1 MGYRVTFA
9 NQQLS
14 DYCKILNIK
23 REVIPSRENF
33 SKSIPSIDG
42 SLYNGYRYGERN
54 IVLEVAL
61 VASSREELVKKSREL
76 AKALDVKYPSVLI
89 LGDEPDK
96 YYYAVPNGSVS
107 LDKKFNTAQFE
118 IEFICHNPIAYSRSW
133 DSFLPDADNIFS
145 ITNKGTTSTYPY
157 LSAIFKQNACF
168 FQCTNYKGETVLIGQ
183 PKDSTKPNYETETYA
198 VNDNCQAISNFTSLS
213 SSLLE
218 EGRLSDGV
226 LGVGNGGNGIVCTN
240 YGNSTDGKWNGGA
253 AKRSL
258 NTNITDFSCEID
270 IVFSSQGN
278 NYSGGSNS
286 GGSSGG
292 GSTPSPTPMSQ
303 TYKVCAKAGL
313 HVRERA
319 SINSTSYG
327 VMPYGKNI
335 TVTEV
340 DGGWGKHSYNGRTG
354 WSSLTYL
361 EKTSSTRSAL
371 RTQENIMPRYYAEEQ
386 MGIMEII
393 GYDKQ
398 GGKLFICQIKDANEF
413 YEFVEPRV
421 FIGSQ
426 NYKILDQGRNTP
438 EPRKIITTDD
448 YGKETVTNGASG
460 VFGDFNDCVGKF
472 VIKRETKNKQQM
484 WHCSFYKYQNGSITH
499 KLSTSNWI
507 SNNAYPKTDLNS
519 IGIYIGKYGDS
530 FPVSIMS
537 VENICVARL
546 NHPATIE
553 SNETIFKKDD
563 VLNIDFASGEVTK
576 NGVPFLN
583 YLDVG
588 SEFFEIPEGKSQV
601 IIRSDDKYV
610 ETCLGIQKRYL

>member
-42 SLYNGYRYGERN
+42 SLYNGYRYSERS

-76 AKALDVKYPSVLI
+76 AKALDVKYPSILI

-133 DSFLPDADNIFS
+133 DSFLPDADNIFT
-145 ITNKGTTSTYPY
+145 IKNKGTTSTYPY
-157 LSAIFKQNACF
+157 LSATFKQNACF
-168 FQCTNYKGETVLIGQ
+168 FQCTNYKGETVLIRQ
-183 PKDSTKPNYETETYA
+183 PKDSTKPNHETETYA

-218 EGRLSDGV
+218 EGRLSDGS

-240 YGNSTDGKWNGGA
+240 YGNSTEGKWNGGA

-270 IVFSSQGN
+270 IVFSSQGS

-286 GGSSGG
+286 GGS
-292 GSTPSPTPMSQ
+292 TPSPAPMNQ

-319 SINSTSYG
+319 SINSSSFG
-327 VMPYGKNI
+327 VMPYGTTI
-335 TVTEV
+335 TVTEI
-340 DGGWGKHSYNGRTG
+340 DMN
-354 WSSLTYL
+354 
-361 EKTSSTRSAL
+361 
-371 RTQENIMPRYYAEEQ
+371 EEQ
-386 MGIMEII
+386 CI
-393 GYDKQ
+393 
-398 GGKLFICQIKDANEF
+398 LTAN
-413 YEFVEPRV
+413 
-421 FIGSQ
+421 
-426 NYKILDQGRNTP
+426 T
-438 EPRKIITTDD
+438 
-448 YGKETVTNGASG
+448 GA
-460 VFGDFNDCVGKF
+460 
-472 VIKRETKNKQQM
+472 
-484 WHCSFYKYQNGSITH
+484 
-499 KLSTSNWI
+499 
-507 SNNAYPKTDLNS
+507 
-519 IGIYIGKYGDS
+519 
-530 FPVSIMS
+530 
-537 VENICVARL
+537 
-546 NHPATIE
+546 
-553 SNETIFKKDD
+553 
-563 VLNIDFASGEVTK
+563 
-576 NGVPFLN
+576 
-583 YLDVG
+583 
-588 SEFFEIPEGKSQV
+588 
-601 IIRSDDKYV
+601 
-610 ETCLGIQKRYL
+610 